1 MKQIK
6 RQLSIIALGLI
17 ATATAYQ
24 QAHAGD
30 LTQVNLR
37 KTLQDFN
44 LDTLSGDPASLKEHR
59 GEVTVVSF
67 WATWC
72 EPCKK
77 ELNDL
82 AQLMKDDPSLGK
94 VKVLAI
100 ATDAPETLPE
110 VRKTVE
116 KYQWPFIVPLD
127 PEGSLMSRLN
137 PRGATPFSIFVD
149 KEGKKAYEHEGYKPG
164 DMETYRSHLLSL
176 QSESAGASER
186 EKTGSPLAHFNLPGL
201 DGETVRSDAYTSS
214 PMIISFWATWCEPC
228 KKELNDLK
236 ELLKKPRF
244 KDVKVIAVATDAPET
259 LPAVRATVDEKAWP
273 FIIALDSDGAVMARL
288 NPRGATPFSI
298 FVARGGI
305 KLYEHEGY
313 KPGDLPKYEAHL
325 DAIVAAKG
333 SSSIEEGEWSY
344 SITNTLDTAYW
355 STIDGFEEQDGFVA
369 TIDRLNLLTSYISPD
384 ANLTSWVRLDS
395 IVYNN
400 PPSAERFETQIIPER
415 LQLNYE
421 SKSWNLTGGDFYRQ
435 LGRGLLLSLR
445 KGDEVA
451 TDIAI
456 RGGQAQ
462 WSNDSEKVSAFGGFT
477 NPVNVDPVNMQT
489 LEDFNDVIAGTE
501 WISRS
506 IPGIRFGLH
515 SMALLPDENLIESDY
530 RDYRMG
536 DGFWLQTGKFLDRF
550 SLYVEGA
557 HLAKRSAGKK
567 SQGYAGYMTLDAS
580 VGDNQLLLE
589 AMALDNMG
597 VEGAKNGATQK
608 LESYTKPPTLERI
621 RDEVPSSTDV
631 LGGRVAFSMPF
642 RESGMSLTLNAMAR
656 LNNRK
661 VINKLWEWHGYSVF
675 EFKSSELHQRLKA
688 EIGYRRDYS
697 PEQKLIQKEMAHAY
711 IDFGQGIGNSMELR
725 LTTDT
730 EYRARPSEDPTV
742 LEWYVRG
749 STYLGL
755 EDARWGSATFEL
767 GYDESESFAD
777 KPWLFYAGILSV
789 DVWDAHQ
796 LRLTAGTQRGGLKCV
811 AGVCRIFPAFKG
823 AKLEWVARY

>member
-1 MKQIK
+1 
-6 RQLSIIALGLI
+6 
-17 ATATAYQ
+17 
-24 QAHAGD
+24 
-30 LTQVNLR
+30 
-37 KTLQDFN
+37 
-44 LDTLSGDPASLKEHR
+44 
-59 GEVTVVSF
+59 
-67 WATWC
+67 
-72 EPCKK
+72 
-77 ELNDL
+77 
-82 AQLMKDDPSLGK
+82 
-94 VKVLAI
+94 
-100 ATDAPETLPE
+100 
-110 VRKTVE
+110 
-116 KYQWPFIVPLD
+116 
-127 PEGSLMSRLN
+127 
-137 PRGATPFSIFVD
+137 
-149 KEGKKAYEHEGYKPG
+149 
-164 DMETYRSHLLSL
+164 
-176 QSESAGASER
+176 
-186 EKTGSPLAHFNLPGL
+186 
-201 DGETVRSDAYTSS
+201 
-214 PMIISFWATWCEPC
+214 MIISFWATWCEPC

-259 LPAVRATVDEKAWP
+259 LPAVRTTVDEKAWP

-298 FVARGGI
+298 FVARGGV

-355 STIDGFEEQDGFVA
+355 STIDGFEDQDGFVA

-384 ANLTSWVRLDS
+384 ASLTSWVRLDS

-400 PPSAERFETQIIPER
+400 PPSAERFETQVIPER

-421 SKSWNLTGGDFYRQ
+421 DKSWNLTGGDFYRQ

-462 WSNDSEKVSAFGGFT
+462 WSNESEKLSAFGGFT

-489 LEDFNDVIAGTE
+489 LEDLNDVIVGTE
-501 WISRS
+501 WVSRS

-515 SMALLPDENLIESDY
+515 SMALLPDENLIDSSY

-550 SLYVEGA
+550 SLYLEGA

-597 VEGAKNGATQK
+597 VEGSKNGATQK

-688 EIGYRRDYS
+688 EVGYRRDYS

-742 LEWYVRG
+742 LEWYIRG